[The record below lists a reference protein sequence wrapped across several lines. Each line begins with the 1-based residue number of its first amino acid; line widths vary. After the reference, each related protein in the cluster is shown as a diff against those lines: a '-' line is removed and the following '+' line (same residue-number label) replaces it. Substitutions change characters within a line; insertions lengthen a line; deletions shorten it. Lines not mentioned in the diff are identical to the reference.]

1 MFTATARLILLQ
13 VLLLLLMIM
22 IIIILS
28 KCSKEE
34 KRVFFPQP
42 IFTMSAQ
49 QNQLQNVT
57 HTEFLV
63 FKDKYRNDDV
73 SPSTAK
79 LLQFVVCTPGKFF
92 FSFYL
97 SWMSELMWGLIFEIL
112 KIKPTRKT
120 CSESTHFGSFRL
132 LCDERIIKTVDVF
145 FIIGYTKKHY
155 TLHFFNWMTGCCS
168 CVIFSCWNKNAAKC

>member
-1 MFTATARLILLQ
+1 M
-13 VLLLLLMIM
+13 MI
-22 IIIILS
+22 

-57 HTEFLV
+57 PAEFQE
-63 FKDKYRNDDV
+63 FIGNYKTDDV

-79 LLQFVVCTPGKFF
+79 LFVYQERFIFF
-92 FSFYL
+92 LF
-97 SWMSELMWGLIFEIL
+97 IFPERQSLCEDSLLEIL

-120 CSESTHFGSFRL
+120 CSKSRHFGSF
-132 LCDERIIKTVDVF
+132 F
-145 FIIGYTKKHY
+145 FHVARG
-155 TLHFFNWMTGCCS
+155 S
-168 CVIFSCWNKNAAKC
+168 